1 MAQKTKERVAK
12 SSTSKELLS
21 FIKDTQAGKY
31 TSQKPEVVQ
40 VTYRR
45 LKIQEQDKSCYMDT
59 NNGDVV
65 LFGVS
70 Y

>member
-1 MAQKTKERVAK
+1 MAQKTKQRVAAT
-12 SSTSKELLS
+12 STSKELLS
-21 FIKDTQAGKY
+21 FIKDTQEGKY
-31 TSQKPEVVQ
+31 TSKKPEVVQ

-45 LKIQEQDKSCYMDT
+45 LRIQEQEKSCYLDM
-59 NNGDVV
+59 NNGEVM